1 MTLAAVAE
9 APVAPSFDL
18 TPPPT
23 ATTMRVTKRNGA
35 SEAVDL
41 NKIVRAVTRAAEG
54 LHAVE
59 PMRVATRTIS
69 GLYDGATTA
78 ELDELSIRT
87 AALLTGEEPEYG
99 RLAARLLASV
109 IAKEVAGQEIHAFSQ
124 SVARGHELGL
134 INDRLLGFVQANARK
149 LNDALDASL
158 DRGFDYFGLRTL
170 YDRYLLRHPRTR
182 KVTETPQQFFLRIA
196 CALSEDV
203 PEALALYRRMAEL
216 DYLPSSPTLFNS
228 GTTHEQLSSC
238 FLLDSPQDSLESIY
252 AKYGDIAQLSKFS
265 GGIGVSYTRVR
276 SRGSLIKS
284 TNGHSNGIV
293 PWLKTLDSSVAA
305 VNQGGKR
312 KGAACVYLEPWH
324 ADVEEFLE
332 LRDNTGDEARRTH
345 NLNLANWIPD
355 LFMRRVE
362 ADAEW
367 SLFDP
372 RVVPEF
378 TDLFGDAFE
387 RAYEQAETQG
397 KAVKTIK
404 ARELYA
410 RMMRTLAQTGNGW
423 MTFKD
428 KCNKA
433 SNQTL
438 RAGNVIHLSNLCTEI
453 LEVTSAEETAVC
465 NLGSINL
472 ARHFDDDGFFD
483 FDKLAET
490 VRLAV
495 RQLDRVIDLNFY
507 PIESARRGNLR
518 WRPVGLGCMGLQ
530 DVFFRL
536 RLPFDGEQARA
547 LSANIA
553 ETIYFHALQTSC
565 ELAEERGRHPSFADT
580 RAANGELQFDA
591 WNVVPEHVERWDALR
606 ERIKLHGLRNS
617 LLIAIAPTATIASI
631 AGCYECVEPQVSNL
645 FKRETLSGD
654 FLQVNRYL
662 VEELKKLGLWTPEVR
677 DAIKQ
682 AEGSIQNVAQV
693 PESLR
698 AVYRTAWEL
707 PMRALIDMAADRGAF
722 IDQSASLNLFMESPS
737 IGAMSS
743 MYMYAW
749 KRGIKTTYYLRSRP
763 ATKIAKTTVASTATT
778 APKPEYAPV
787 DAVACSLENPEACE
801 ACQ

>member
-1 MTLAAVAE
+1 MSQTNAAVAV

-99 RLAARLLASV
+99 RLAARLLSSV

-134 INDRLLGFVQANARK
+134 INDRLLGFVQANSRK
-149 LNDALDASL
+149 LNDALDAAL

-182 KVTETPQQFFLRIA
+182 KAIETPQQFFLRIA

-238 FLLDSPQDSLESIY
+238 FLLDSPQDTLESIY

-362 ADAEW
+362 ADADW

-372 RVVPEF
+372 SKVPEF
-378 TDLFGDAFE
+378 TDLFGEAFE
-387 RAYEQAETQG
+387 RAYEQAEAQG
-397 KAVKTIK
+397 KAVKSIK

-410 RMMRTLAQTGNGW
+410 RMMRSLAQTGNGW

-428 KCNKA
+428 KCNRA

-472 ARHFDDDGFFD
+472 ARHFDADGFFD

-490 VRLAV
+490 VQLAV

-536 RLPFDGEQARA
+536 RLSFDSHDARA
-547 LSANIA
+547 LSAKIA
-553 ETIYFHALQTSC
+553 ETIYFHALETSC

-580 RAANGELQFDA
+580 RAADGELQFDA
-591 WNVVPEHVERWDALR
+591 WNVVPEHAERWDALR
-606 ERIKLHGLRNS
+606 ERIKQHGLRNS

-662 VEELKKLGLWTPEVR
+662 VEELKKLGLWTPDVR

-682 AEGSIQNVAQV
+682 AEGSIQDVAQV
-693 PESLR
+693 PDALR
-698 AVYRTAWEL
+698 AIYRTAWEL
-707 PMRALIDMAADRGAF
+707 PMRSLIDMAAERGAF
-722 IDQSASLNLFMESPS
+722 IDQSASLNLFMESPN
-737 IGAMSS
+737 IGALSS

-749 KRGIKTTYYLRSRP
+749 KQGIKTTYYLRSRP
-763 ATKIAKTTVASTATT
+763 ATKIAKTTVSSYTPT
-778 APKPEYAPV
+778 E
-787 DAVACSLENPEACE
+787 AVACSLENPEACE